1 MKSAPIL
8 QGNALSQKQRME
20 ILEVRDKGD
29 RQDNGGSRDD
39 PLYGDIALP
48 YSVLRSAI
56 ANSSYM
62 YGVRSTGH
70 LSVHISSQ
78 EQSRIYSRVSRLL
91 HFHCQMILGIAHHP
105 ILDTRP
111 MQEADSRYHEKWLST
126 YMVAPVWVSWCQ
138 TDVPCAEYRPR

>member
-1 MKSAPIL
+1 
-8 QGNALSQKQRME
+8 ME

-111 MQEADSRYHEKWLST
+111 M
-126 YMVAPVWVSWCQ
+126 
-138 TDVPCAEYRPR
+138 